1 MLIERRTKIKNTN
14 GLHAR
19 PATRFAEIANKFN
32 SEIFVKTKNKEEVNG
47 KSIIDLLTLGAK
59 RGTELLITADGE
71 DNEIALDA
79 LEGLVNDGFDEDS
92 METRKGIAVSPGVV
106 IKDAFILESEGYR
119 IPRHLIKEDEIP
131 KEISR
136 LEEATTAAWK
146 EIEKLE
152 NRVSEN
158 LGSQI
163 ASIFATHKLMLQ
175 DELLLREFSKKVEE
189 HKFSAEYAVSLVLR
203 VYIKKFETVDDPYL
217 SARVADIYDI
227 EKRLLRNL
235 LGEKREELKNL
246 TKEVVV
252 VAHDLSPSQIA
263 SLDTTK
269 VRGFVTDLGSR
280 NSHAAI
286 VARALGIPAVVGLE
300 TATVD
305 IFGGDRIIIDGN
317 RGDVIVRPDET
328 TIKEY
333 QLIEKDFHVF
343 EERITSELKDLPA
356 VTLDGREISILG
368 NIEFPRDI
376 IPNLNQG
383 ATGIGL
389 YRTEF
394 LFLGSNESPT
404 EEEHF
409 KAYAQAVQEL
419 GGKPLIIRTVDL
431 GGDKFFPANSNT
443 ELNPFLGCRSIRYC
457 LEHPDIFKTQL
468 RAILR
473 ASALGNA
480 KIMFP
485 LISSLQELRKAKD
498 IVKEVMEELN
508 QKGIDFDEKIEIG
521 IMIEVPSA
529 AMVADDLAK
538 EVDFFSIGTND
549 LIQYTMAVDRGN
561 EKVAHLYSPAHPA
574 ILKLLRM
581 TITAAEENNIKI
593 GICGEMGGEV
603 EYTILLL
610 GLGLREFSVAPA
622 MIIPEVKK
630 IIRSVTYERA
640 KEAAETVCSYND
652 PAKTIEYL
660 RNIVREII
668 PELIY

>member
-71 DNEIALDA
+71 DKELALDA
-79 LEGLVNDGFDEDS
+79 LEGLINDRFNEDN

-106 IKDAFILESEGYR
+106 IKDAFVLESEGYR
-119 IPRHLIKEDEIP
+119 IPRHLIEEDEIP

-152 NRVSEN
+152 EAVANN
-158 LGSQI
+158 LGTQI
-163 ASIFATHKLMLQ
+163 SSIFATHKLMLQ
-175 DELLLREFSKKVEE
+175 DKLLLREFTKKVEQ
-189 HKFSAEYAVSLVLR
+189 HRFSAEYAVTLVLR
-203 VYIKKFETVDDPYL
+203 VYIKKFESVDDPYL
-217 SARVADIYDI
+217 AARVGDIYDI

-286 VARALGIPAVVGLE
+286 VARALGIPAVVGLK

-305 IFGGDRIIIDGN
+305 IFGGDRVIIDGN
-317 RGDVIVRPDET
+317 RGNVIVRPDEE

-343 EERITSELKDLPA
+343 EEKLTSELKDLPA
-356 VTLDGREISILG
+356 VTLDGREIMILG

-376 IPNLNQG
+376 SPNLNQG
-383 ATGIGL
+383 AAGIGL

-409 KAYAQAVQEL
+409 KAYSQSVQEL
-419 GGKPLIIRTVDL
+419 GDKPLIIRTVDL

-457 LEHPDIFKTQL
+457 LEHPDIFKSQL

-498 IVKEVMEELN
+498 IVNEVKEELN

-574 ILKLLRM
+574 ILKLLKM
-581 TITAAEENNIKI
+581 TINAAEENNIKI
-593 GICGEMGGEV
+593 GICGEMGGEI